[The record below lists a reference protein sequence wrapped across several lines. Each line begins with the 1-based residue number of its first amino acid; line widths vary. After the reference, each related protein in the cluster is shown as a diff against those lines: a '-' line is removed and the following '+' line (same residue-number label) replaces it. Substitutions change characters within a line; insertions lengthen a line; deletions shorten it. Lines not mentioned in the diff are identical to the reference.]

1 MNTAALTYLP
11 QLLSLASDSI
21 YLVGGS
27 VRDLLITNQLFKD
40 IDLMMPSGSESVARS
55 FADAINGSFFFLDE
69 DRRITR
75 VIKKTETETLQF
87 DFTNFEGADLAADLG
102 RRDFTMNAMALDLRA
117 FLRTGALDTVVDLF
131 DGREDVRNRIIR
143 LTKPEV
149 LEVDPLRSLRAVRFA
164 ATLGFAIDAGT
175 QEQIRS
181 RAVLIH
187 RSAPERIRDEFF
199 QILSQSGAHTYL
211 SLLDSLGLLP
221 QLLPELETLRGF
233 APGRYHVYDVRTH
246 SIKATEHVDS
256 VLDDL
261 PKIAPDYAD
270 RVLTHLDEPLEQL
283 VLRKAALRFACLL
296 HDIAKPETFTQ
307 ENGRIHFYHHDGIG
321 AEKAKETC
329 KRFRLSRDTEAL
341 VAGVIRQ
348 HMRLFNL
355 STPGGP
361 SKNALYRYCRDMRHG
376 LPESLILAQADARA
390 TFDIMPK
397 EQFTDTERSMATVLT
412 YYYEK
417 FLKTEAKPLVT
428 GQDLI
433 ARGLKPGPR
442 FREILEDIREQQA
455 AGMLQDRND
464 ALEHVRKIIATM
476 QVDRLKAED

>member
-1 MNTAALTYLP
+1 MNTAALTSLQ
-11 QLLSLASDSI
+11 QLLSLTSDSI

-40 IDLMMPSGSESVARS
+40 IDLMMPAGSESVARS

-69 DRRITR
+69 ERRITR
-75 VIKKTETETLQF
+75 VIQQTDEATLQF
-87 DFTNFEGADLAADLG
+87 DFTNFEGADLTADLG
-102 RRDFTMNAMALDLRA
+102 RRDFTMNAMALDLRE
-117 FLRTGALDTVVDLF
+117 FVRTGSLDTVVDLF
-131 DGREDVRNRIIR
+131 NGRDDVQNKLIRI
-143 LTKPEV
+143 TKPGV
-149 LEVDPLRSLRAVRFA
+149 LDKDPLRLLRAVRFA
-164 ATLGFAIDAGT
+164 ATLGFIIESGT

-181 RAVLIH
+181 RAALINQ
-187 RSAPERIRDEFF
+187 SAPERIRDEFF
-199 QILSQSGAHTYL
+199 QILSQRGAGSYL

-261 PKIAPDYAD
+261 PNIAPDYAH
-270 RVLTHLDEPLEQL
+270 RVLEHLDEPLEQL
-283 VLRKAALRFACLL
+283 VSRKAALRFACLL
-296 HDIAKPETFTQ
+296 HDIAKPETFTE

-329 KRFRLSRDTEAL
+329 RRFRLSRDTEVL

-355 STPGGP
+355 SAPGGP

-397 EQFTDTERSMATVLT
+397 EQFTDTERPMAAVLA

-417 FLKTEAKPLVT
+417 FLKAEAKPLVT
-428 GQDLI
+428 GRDLI
-433 ARGLKPGPR
+433 ARGFTPGPR
-442 FREILEDIREQQA
+442 FREILDDIREQQA
-455 AGMLQDRND
+455 AGTLQDRKD
-464 ALEHVRKIIATM
+464 ALDHLRQIIS
-476 QVDRLKAED
+476 

>member
-11 QLLSLASDSI
+11 QLLSLTPDTI

-40 IDLMMPSGSESVARS
+40 IDLMMPAGSETVARS

-75 VIKKTETETLQF
+75 VIKKTDEVVLQF
-87 DFTNFEGADLAADLG
+87 DFTNFEGPDLAADLG
-102 RRDFTMNAMALDLRA
+102 RRDFTMNAIALDLRE
-117 FLRTGALDTVVDLF
+117 FIRTGSLDTVVDLF
-131 DGREDVRNRIIR
+131 NGRADVRNKLIRI
-143 LTKPEV
+143 TKPAV
-149 LEVDPLRSLRAVRFA
+149 LDEDPLRLLRAVRFA
-164 ATLGFAIDAGT
+164 ATLGFTLDAGT
-175 QEQIRS
+175 EEHIRS
-181 RAVLIH
+181 RAALICQ
-187 RSAPERIRDEFF
+187 SAPERIRDEFF
-199 QILSQSGAHTYL
+199 QILSQIGSGAYL

-221 QLLPELETLRGF
+221 QLLPELELLRGF

-261 PKIAPDYAD
+261 PNIAPDYAHL
-270 RVLTHLDEPLEQL
+270 VMEHLDEPLEQL
-283 VLRKAALRFACLL
+283 IPRKAALRFACLL

-307 ENGRIHFYHHDGIG
+307 ENGHIHFYHHDSIG
-321 AEKAKETC
+321 AERAKETC
-329 KRFRLSRDTEAL
+329 RRFRLSRDTETL
-341 VAGVIRQ
+341 VTGVIRQ

-355 STPGGP
+355 SAPGGP
-361 SKNALYRYCRDMRHG
+361 SKNALYRYCRDIWNG

-397 EQFTDTERSMATVLT
+397 EQFTDTERPMAAVLA

-417 FLKTEAKPLVT
+417 FLKAEAKPLVT
-428 GQDLI
+428 GRDLI
-433 ARGLKPGPR
+433 ARGFKPGPR
-442 FREILEDIREQQA
+442 FREILDEIRELQA
-455 AGMLQDRND
+455 AGTLQDRSE
-464 ALEHVRKIIATM
+464 ALDLLRKIIA
-476 QVDRLKAED
+476 

>member
-1 MNTAALTYLP
+1 MNTAALTYLSP
-11 QLLSLASDSI
+11 LLSLTSDSI

-40 IDLMMPSGSESVARS
+40 IDLMMPSGSETVARS
-55 FADAINGSFFFLDE
+55 FAAKINGSFFFLDE

-75 VIKKTETETLQF
+75 VIKKTDEATLQF
-87 DFTNFEGADLAADLG
+87 DFTNFEGADLQADLG
-102 RRDFTMNAMALDLRA
+102 RRDFTMNAMALDLRE
-117 FLRTGALDTVVDLF
+117 FLRTGSLDTVVDLF
-131 DGREDVRNRIIR
+131 NGREDIQSRLIRI
-143 LTKPEV
+143 TKPAV
-149 LEVDPLRSLRAVRFA
+149 LDEDPLRLLRAVRFA
-164 ATLGFAIDAGT
+164 ATLGFTLEAGT
-175 QEQIRS
+175 EEHIRS
-181 RAVLIH
+181 RASLINQ
-187 RSAPERIRDEFF
+187 SAPERIRDEFF
-199 QILSQSGAHTYL
+199 QILSQRGSGAYL

-256 VLDDL
+256 VLEDL
-261 PKIAPDYAD
+261 PKIAPAYAD
-270 RVLTHLDEPLEQL
+270 RVLAHLDGPLEQL
-283 VLRKAALRFACLL
+283 VPRKAALRFACLL

-307 ENGRIHFYHHDGIG
+307 ENGRIHFHHHDSIG
-321 AEKAKETC
+321 AKKAKEVC

-341 VAGVIRQ
+341 VTGVIRQ

-355 STPGGP
+355 SAPGGP
-361 SKNALYRYCRDMRHG
+361 SKNALYRYCRDMRDG

-397 EQFTDTERSMATVLT
+397 ELFTDTERPLAAVLA

-417 FLKTEAKPLVT
+417 FLKAEAKPLVT

-433 ARGLKPGPR
+433 ARGFKPGPR
-442 FREILEDIREQQA
+442 FREILDDIREQQA
-455 AGMLQDRND
+455 AGTLQDRNE
-464 ALEHVRKIIATM
+464 ALEHLRQIIS
-476 QVDRLKAED
+476 